1 MQIRMLIGAVEMD
14 LMLWVFSSCN
24 LLLSFSGVM

>member
-1 MQIRMLIGAVEMD
+1 MQISMLIGAVEMD
-14 LMLWVFSSCN
+14 LMLWFFSSYN